1 MTSEIKKQRIGI
13 DQKITFTALGG
24 ALSFLRSKH
33 IVGEAG
39 FKKYELPKQ
48 QITPIAKG
56 KHASKAFEISK
67 PNSYNTVS
75 IVSSPF
81 RFSPISLYAIF
92 FNISSFSCFYRLSP
106 RKTQFFA
113 DKSS

>member
-56 KHASKAFEISK
+56 KHASKALDMSRATECGAPCSD
-67 PNSYNTVS
+67 
-75 IVSSPF
+75 
-81 RFSPISLYAIF
+81 SLPLRYAL
-92 FNISSFSCFYRLSP
+92 SFQNPYCYFTKHR
-106 RKTQFFA
+106 R
-113 DKSS
+113 